1 MFGWE
6 KESDAALQAPS
17 KCCILDSRRLCIWES
32 ARCEPFEWL
41 DRAYGMH
48 DAGPFWAKVEPL
60 LKNCTATR
68 DIPRFLTKENLP
80 A

>member
-1 MFGWE
+1 MLLC
-6 KESDAALQAPS
+6 KHRASAAFSIAAVYAYRNQRDEA
-17 KCCILDSRRLCIWES
+17 
-32 ARCEPFEWL
+32 FEWL